1 MNSESPDRDLTLAHA
16 GVGERV
22 VVVEVRAE
30 AERLA
35 RHGTRAGVS
44 LSIDQDAPFR
54 GPRIVRTG
62 AARLA
67 IARSLSDDIVVRRHP
82 G

>member
-1 MNSESPDRDLTLAHA
+1 MNSEPADRDLTLANA
-16 GVGERV
+16 EVGERV
-22 VVVEVRAE
+22 VVVEVRAKGQ
-30 AERLA
+30 RLA
-35 RHGTRAGVS
+35 RHGIRAGVS

-67 IARSLSDDIVVRRHP
+67 IARSLAGDVVVRRQP